1 MLKSHMGGEAQME
14 KFVHLHLHTEF
25 SLLDGACR
33 IKNIANYNIFY
44 IFVTINNITNRH
56 ANKPTV

>member
-1 MLKSHMGGEAQME
+1 MKY
-14 KFVHLHLHTEF
+14 HTKR
-25 SLLDGACR
+25 LIIR